1 MSFRMAGGI
10 GRLLK
15 QAGAY
20 ALPRS
25 AGEAAL
31 RFGPDL
37 AFAGLYA
44 ANVPQ
49 EYASGL
55 ERAGLFAEDVVSQ
68 TLPGVIGSALVGV
81 GARRL
86 GMKYGAA
93 RSLAGTTDMIA
104 SMTVPMAAR
113 SMNLLPVQRT
123 LDERAA
129 KNAELQR
136 QMEAQGIFEQGLVA
150 GAQGFANDSALR
162 GIDLALANLY
172 G

>member
-1 MSFRMAGGI
+1 MRLAGGLP
-10 GRLLK
+10 RLLK
-15 QAGAY
+15 QAGHFGMPGS
-20 ALPRS
+20 AL
-25 AGEAAL
+25 EAAY

-44 ANVPQ
+44 ANVPKD
-49 EYASGL
+49 YANGL
-55 ERAGLFAEDVVSQ
+55 ERAGLFAEDLISQ

-86 GMKYGAA
+86 GVNPAMA

-104 SMTVPMAAR
+104 SMTAPMAAR
-113 SMNLLPVQRT
+113 SFNLLPIQRG

-129 KNAELQR
+129 RNAQLQ
-136 QMEAQGIFEQGLVA
+136 QEMERQGIFEQGLMA
-150 GAQGFANDSALR
+150 GAQGLSGSVPVR
-162 GIDLALANLY
+162 SIDAALANLY

>member
-1 MSFRMAGGI
+1 MRLAGG
-10 GRLLK
+10 LK
-15 QAGAY
+15 HLAKRAGLY
-20 ALPRS
+20 GLPGNAL
-25 AGEAAL
+25 EAAY

-44 ANVPQ
+44 ANVP
-49 EYASGL
+49 EGYANGF
-55 ERAGLFAEDVVSQ
+55 ERAGLFAEDALSQ

-81 GARRL
+81 GARKL
-86 GMKYGAA
+86 GLRPGMA

-113 SMNLLPVQRT
+113 SMGLLPVQNS
-123 LDERAA
+123 LDARAA
-129 KNAELQR
+129 RNAQLQQ

-150 GAQGFANDSALR
+150 GAQGLSGAPAVRS
-162 GIDLALANLY
+162 IDAALANLY